1 MTAHIT
7 AHGNAP
13 TIVVAGNAADC
24 IEGRRRAVALTQYTK
39 GERPMIEKPE
49 GNGLDGLAFNC
60 RRGLRALALSWMA
73 GGLVLG
79 ISPLTATADGIA
91 FDMVR
96 SATAEAA
103 NCLADATAHVTVVP
117 QEGTEFMKIK
127 VKGVPANTGFDVF
140 VIQLP
145 SAPFGL
151 SWYQGDITTNA
162 EGIGKGKFLG
172 RFNVETFI
180 VAPGSGPAPVIF
192 TDPPF
197 PDASSNPATAPV
209 HTYHVGLWFDS
220 PDSAAAAGCPAT
232 VTPFNGEH
240 HAGIQALS
248 TRNFANDQGPL
259 RELQ

>member
-1 MTAHIT
+1 
-7 AHGNAP
+7 
-13 TIVVAGNAADC
+13 V
-24 IEGRRRAVALTQYTK
+24 
-39 GERPMIEKPE
+39 IEKPE
-49 GNGLDGLAFNC
+49 GKGLDGLAFNC
-60 RRGLRALALSWMA
+60 RRGLRALALSWIA

-96 SATAEAA
+96 SAGAEAA
-103 NCLADATAHVTVVP
+103 NCLADAKAHVTVDP
-117 QEGTEFMKIK
+117 KEGTEVMKIK
-127 VKGVPANTGFDVF
+127 VTGVPANTEFDVF
-140 VIQLP
+140 VTQLP

-151 SWYQGDITTNA
+151 SWYQGDITTDA
-162 EGIGKGKFLG
+162 EGIGHGKFQG

-180 VAPGSGPAPVIF
+180 VAPGSGPAPVTH

-220 PDSAAAAGCPAT
+220 PDAAAAAGCPAG
-232 VTPFNGEH
+232 VTPFNGDH
-240 HAGIQALS
+240 QAGIQALS
-248 TRNFANDQGPL
+248 TRNFANDRGPL